1 MANNLN
7 VSLPTQFDGNAYSW
21 DTSSNSI
28 AKYNYPKLEPQ
39 HLDYIL
45 LDRDHAQ
52 PSSWHNDTHRVK
64 SPEWS
69 VKSWEKHTN
78 TMTTQIIIHFLA
90 THQMNRTIDTFNY

>member
-1 MANNLN
+1 MPDNLN
-7 VSLPTQFDGNAYSW
+7 VSLPTQFEGNAYSW
-21 DTSSNSI
+21 DTQSNSI

-52 PSSWHNDTHRVK
+52 PSSWHNDVHKVK

-69 VKSWEKHTN
+69 VKSWARLTN
-78 TMTTQIIIHFLA
+78 ITTIQTIIHFL
-90 THQMNRTIDTFNY
+90 HMHRISIY